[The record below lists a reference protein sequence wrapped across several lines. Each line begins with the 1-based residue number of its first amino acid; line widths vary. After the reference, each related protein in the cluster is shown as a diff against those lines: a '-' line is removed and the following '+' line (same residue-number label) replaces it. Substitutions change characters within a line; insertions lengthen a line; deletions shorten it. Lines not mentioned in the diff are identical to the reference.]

1 MFNKRII
8 NNKFVVLD
16 SPIEIN
22 NEELNHFDDERD
34 DISEEIIKKIEEANK
49 KSDSIIAEANQKA
62 DEIIK
67 KAKKQADEM
76 FESKKQEIKKEF
88 EEKYENH
95 LNILKESIS
104 ENLENV
110 QSQIDYFID
119 NTNEFSVTAIKI
131 IIKKYLENEIFN
143 KPQWVNV
150 ILHKLRNKL
159 STYKKVLLKMNSKM
173 SDKYGHIFE
182 DMMSDSFIIKEDNS
196 LKENEITVETEM
208 GAYELE
214 PESYIEDIMESLEES
229 FNEDD

>member
-22 NEELNHFDDERD
+22 NEELNYLDED
-34 DISEEIIKKIEEANK
+34 SDEISDEIIKKIEEANK
-49 KSDSIIAEANQKA
+49 KADSIISEANKKA
-62 DEIIK
+62 DKIIED
-67 KAKKQADEM
+67 AKKKSDKMYENKRQD
-76 FESKKQEIKKEF
+76 IKKEY
-88 EEKYENH
+88 EEKYEKQ
-95 LNILKESIS
+95 LNELKKSIS

-119 NTNEFSVTAIKI
+119 NTNEFSVSAIKI

-173 SDKYGHIFE
+173 AEKYGHIFE

-208 GAYELE
+208 GAYEIE

-229 FNEDD
+229 FDESD